1 MSGTAITETDVLACV
16 ANGEPELHGGYQGDI
31 YTGRVGDENIL
42 VKSAAGRSIAA
53 WLNRRM
59 LRREYRIYCHL
70 KGVNGIPH
78 CFGFFSGRY
87 LALEH
92 IESQTL
98 RHGTINDRDA
108 FFAEM
113 LTLIKSVH
121 ERDVAHGDLK
131 RKNNILVTHDSHP
144 YLIDFGVST
153 IRKPGFHPL
162 NHIWHSF
169 CYQHDLNAW
178 LKHKYGGNFQAMS
191 AEDAQYY
198 RPLLIE
204 RIARVIKRAWTKM
217 KKVFKPAHA

>member
-1 MSGTAITETDVLACV
+1 MSSTGITEADILACV
-16 ANGEPELHGGYQGDI
+16 SNGESQIQGGYQGDI
-31 YTGRVGDENIL
+31 FTGRVGDRNIL
-42 VKSAAGRSIAA
+42 VKSAAGRNITA

-59 LRREYRIYCHL
+59 LRREYRIYCRL
-70 KGVNGIPH
+70 QGVSGIPH

-87 LALEH
+87 LVLER

-113 LTLIKSVH
+113 LTLIQSVH

-131 RKNNILVTHDSHP
+131 RKDNILVTHDSHP
-144 YLIDFGVST
+144 YLIDFGVSA
-153 IRKPGFHPL
+153 ICKPGFHPL

-169 CYQHDLNAW
+169 CHQHDLNAW
-178 LKHKYGGNFQAMS
+178 LKHKYGGNLQAIS
-191 AEDAQYY
+191 AEDARYY

-217 KKVFKPAHA
+217 KKAVKPALA